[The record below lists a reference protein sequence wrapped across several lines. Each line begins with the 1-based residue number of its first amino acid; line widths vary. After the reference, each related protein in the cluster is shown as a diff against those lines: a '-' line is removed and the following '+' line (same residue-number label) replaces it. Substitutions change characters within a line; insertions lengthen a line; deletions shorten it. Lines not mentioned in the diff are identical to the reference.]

1 MVYLKRK
8 DGSVFGK
15 ADPTDEQM
23 KAYKKDGCVVC
34 DCEGN
39 KVKKAKKT
47 KKSKRE
53 VHRSE

>member
-15 ADPTDEQM
+15 EDPTDEQM
-23 KAYKKDGCVVC
+23 KAYKKDGCVMC
-34 DCEGN
+34 DCDGN
-39 KVKKAKKT
+39 KVKKT

>member
-15 ADPTDEQM
+15 ENPTDGQM
-23 KAYKKDGCVVC
+23 KAYKKDGCVMC
-34 DCEGN
+34 DCDGN
-39 KVKKAKKT
+39 TSKKT
-47 KKSKRE
+47 KKAKHE